1 MAGLPNQPA
10 TVNFLS
16 PVGFKLIID
25 RAPGINYFVQ
35 SITMP
40 SVDLGQLS
48 APTPFSR
55 VQLAGD
61 HVTYSNLGINFKVDE
76 QMANYL
82 EILSW
87 INSLGFPDSFDQSA
101 DRSIRFPTA
110 EEKPICDIRLVILS
124 SSKNPVK
131 EIVFKEAYPTAL
143 TSLTFQTTVMDID
156 YIECTATFAF
166 RTFYINNI

>member
-35 SITMP
+35 SVTLP

-61 HVTYSNLGINFKVDE
+61 HVTYSNLGVNFKVDE

-87 INSLGFPDSFDQSA
+87 INSLGFPDNFQQSA
-101 DRSIRFPTA
+101 DRSIRFPQP
-110 EEKPICDIRLVILS
+110 EQKPICDVSLIILS
-124 SSKNPVK
+124 SSKNPIK
-131 EIVFKEAYPTAL
+131 EIIFKEAYPVAL
-143 TSLTFQTTVMDID
+143 TSLSFQTTVMDID

-166 RTFYINNI
+166 RTFVINNI

>member
-1 MAGLPNQPA
+1 MAVPPNQPA

-16 PVGFKLIID
+16 PVGFKLVID

-35 SITMP
+35 SVTLP

-61 HVTYSNLGINFKVDE
+61 HVTYSNLGVNFKVDE

-82 EILSW
+82 ELLSW
-87 INSLGFPDSFDQSA
+87 INSLGFPDSFEQSA
-101 DRSIRFPTA
+101 DRSIRFPQP
-110 EEKPICDIRLVILS
+110 EQKPICDVSLIILS
-124 SSKNPVK
+124 SSKNPIK
-131 EIVFKEAYPTAL
+131 EIVFKEAYPVAL
-143 TSLTFQTTVMDID
+143 TSLSFQTTVMDID

-166 RTFYINNI
+166 RTFVINNV